1 MHMEEAAKPPIFEG
15 FRAGCN
21 VVLHGRR
28 GTLWHSHVS
37 EKMPKVVLLDKR
49 NTSARF
55 SEYDLHF
62 SWHAQ
67 HFGRVHLHSAWQAQH
82 FRHVVPRVFGESYFR
97 AVSGGDSMQ
106 IAWDIVR
113 VSFCVTGTEFGEDP
127 SCVECDFFLHGRGSI
142 WDTLHFTLDTPLFT
156 FYTSHTS
163 LYTPHSTLVLYTLH
177 FTLETPHSTLY
188 TWQFTLHTLHF
199 TLHTLNFTLNT

>member
-1 MHMEEAAKPPIFEG
+1 M
-15 FRAGCN
+15 
-21 VVLHGRR
+21 
-28 GTLWHSHVS
+28 S
-37 EKMPKVVLLDKR
+37 KVVLLDKR

-113 VSFCVTGTEFGEDP
+113 VSFCVAGTEFGEDP

-142 WDTLHFTLDTPLFT
+142 WDTLHFTLDTPHFT
-156 FYTSHTS
+156 FYT
-163 LYTPHSTLVLYTLH
+163 
-177 FTLETPHSTLY
+177 
-188 TWQFTLHTLHF
+188 
-199 TLHTLNFTLNT
+199 

>member
-1 MHMEEAAKPPIFEG
+1 M
-15 FRAGCN
+15 
-21 VVLHGRR
+21 
-28 GTLWHSHVS
+28 S
-37 EKMPKVVLLDKR
+37 KVVLLDKR

-113 VSFCVTGTEFGEDP
+113 VSFCVAGTEFGEDP

-142 WDTLHFTLDTPLFT
+142 WDTLHFTLDTPHFT

-188 TWQFTLHTLHF
+188 T
-199 TLHTLNFTLNT
+199 